1 MENNT
6 LVIERVKKDDEG
18 HYECKAVNE
27 MGQDSTR
34 AFIRIE
40 GELAKG
46 GGAQPSI
53 CKIQATQDSIETKE
67 DPGGT

>member
-27 MGQDSTR
+27 MGQDSAK
-34 AFIRIE
+34 AFIRIQ
-40 GELAKG
+40 GEVAREQHKYWIRQLV
-46 GGAQPSI
+46 
-53 CKIQATQDSIETKE
+53 DSGHPRIYSKYILYTF
-67 DPGGT
+67 